1 MIPLFVLFPF
11 RALTKLFF
19 TLQDRYNEAAALL
32 SVAVAVGCD
41 LDLGL
46 EVELELGVG
55 EEGILDH
62 DLGSHVDL
70 PWEGG
75 DGEVVIVVIELNM
88 VEGWKGWVVSVDVTW
103 EVDHEVDGEGRIS
116 GDKDG
121 FGQKDVC

>member
-19 TLQDRYNEAAALL
+19 TLQDRYNETAALL
-32 SVAVAVGCD
+32 GVALAVGCE
-41 LDLGL
+41 LELGL
-46 EVELELGVG
+46 EGELELGVG

-62 DLGSHVDL
+62 DLGSLVDL

-88 VEGWKGWVVSVDVTW
+88 VEGWKVWVVSVDVTW
-103 EVDHEVDGEGRIS
+103 EVDHEDAGEGRIG